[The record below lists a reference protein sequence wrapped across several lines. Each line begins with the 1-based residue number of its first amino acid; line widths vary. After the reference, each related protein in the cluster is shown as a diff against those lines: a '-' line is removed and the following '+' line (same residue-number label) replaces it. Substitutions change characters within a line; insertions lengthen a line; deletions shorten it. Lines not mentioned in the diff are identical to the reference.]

1 MKTSIESPI
10 LCQKDELHPLFRA
23 AAEGDLA
30 TIQRYLAEGNSVNV
44 SSLVRG
50 DTYGPTLLHVAVE
63 VGQHEV
69 VRLLLAAGADVNA
82 EQFPNEE
89 TPLYRAVMG
98 HNAAM
103 MRLLLDAG
111 AHVDV
116 FNYNEET
123 PLHAA
128 TYDAFPE
135 GVRILLEA
143 GASPH
148 YRTILESGTPL
159 FLCACFWLRSVE
171 CARLLLEAGADV
183 NACDDEGYTPL
194 DCLGEGSELY
204 TLLRAHEG
212 KEKAEISGTAS
223 NQQ

>member
-1 MKTSIESPI
+1 METSIESPI
-10 LCQKDELHPLFRA
+10 LYQKDELHPLFRA
-23 AAEGDLA
+23 AAEGDIA
-30 TIQRYLAEGNSVNV
+30 TIQHYLAEGNSVNV
-44 SSLVRG
+44 TSLVRG
-50 DTYGPTLLHVAVE
+50 DTYGLTLLHVAVE

-69 VRLLLAAGADVNA
+69 TRRLLAAGADVNA

-89 TPLYRAVMG
+89 TPLYRAVLK
-98 HNAAM
+98 HDAAM

-111 AHVDV
+111 AHIDV

-159 FLCACFWLRSVE
+159 FLCASFWLRSVD

-183 NACDDEGYTPL
+183 NAVGEGGYAPL
-194 DCLGEGSELY
+194 DFTDEGSELY
-204 TLLRAHEG
+204 TLLRAHGG
-212 KEKAEISGTAS
+212 KTSRELA
-223 NQQ
+223 